1 MGQIR
6 SIILAILATM
16 SSFAAPASAEWAK
29 VIRVVDGDTI
39 VVRLEGSEKVER
51 VRYLGIDTPET
62 VHPRKP
68 VEPGGP
74 EGRRRTRKRPD
85 RSRKALMVA
94 RWGREILKGEG

>member
-1 MGQIR
+1 M
-6 SIILAILATM
+6 
-16 SSFAAPASAEWAK
+16 
-29 VIRVVDGDTI
+29 IRVADGDTI

-74 EGRRRTRKRPD
+74 EAAHL
-85 RSRKALMVA
+85 KAA
-94 RWGREILKGEG
+94 EEAAGCGEAGELRGHHT